1 MLPLLLRRPL
11 STSSRR
17 LAQVQNETHD
27 FRRPW
32 VYRGVALLKNLLI
45 PGVFFYAIFWY
56 DFGEDDHVFL
66 EPRRWALRKKAEFL
80 TMSDED
86 RRLLGKP
93 VPDQA
98 KRSDTQ

>member
-1 MLPLLLRRPL
+1 MAALMLPLLLRRPL

-45 PGVFFYAIFWY
+45 PGAHLACVHSQRNVLKYKACPGVFFYAIFWY

-66 EPRRWALRKKAEFL
+66 EV
-80 TMSDED
+80 
-86 RRLLGKP
+86 RLSL
-93 VPDQA
+93 
-98 KRSDTQ
+98 